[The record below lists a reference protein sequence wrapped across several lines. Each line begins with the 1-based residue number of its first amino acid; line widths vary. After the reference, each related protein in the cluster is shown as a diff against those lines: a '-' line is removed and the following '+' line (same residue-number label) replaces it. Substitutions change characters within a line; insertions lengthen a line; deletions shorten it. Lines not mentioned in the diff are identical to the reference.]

1 MGKRIGGFEVF
12 TEDDF
17 DNYKDPSENTTWR
30 HTKNH
35 ISATIDGTEWY
46 HIRKQ
51 DCLTKE
57 QQFDWVLHIEQKI
70 WGDGYKFKKGSAYKH
85 LSGEDKK
92 DFNAFVKAI
101 ESDNAFAQQVLAS
114 VQGDTDFIVK
124 DY

>member
-1 MGKRIGGFEVF
+1 MSKRIGGFEVF

-17 DNYKDPSENTTWR
+17 SNYKDPSENTTWR

-70 WGDGYKFKKGSAYKH
+70 WGDGYKFKK
-85 LSGEDKK
+85 
-92 DFNAFVKAI
+92 AFLKALK
-101 ESDNAFAQQVLAS
+101 EWNL
-114 VQGDTDFIVK
+114 
-124 DY
+124 Y